1 MSTHPVYLLTKE
13 NRIALYNWLK
23 TLLANEDGQDL
34 IEYALIIVLIVL
46 VVALA
51 LPFVATPVGGVF
63 DNVSSPTGQ
72 LKHSGPENPI
82 GVPS

>member
-1 MSTHPVYLLTKE
+1 M
-13 NRIALYNWLK
+13 ALYNWLK

-51 LPFVATPVGGVF
+51 LPGAATAVGGVF
-63 DNVSSPTGQ
+63 DNISTQ
-72 LKHSGPENPI
+72 LAGLSAAGLRTQLSKSRLGR
-82 GVPS
+82 